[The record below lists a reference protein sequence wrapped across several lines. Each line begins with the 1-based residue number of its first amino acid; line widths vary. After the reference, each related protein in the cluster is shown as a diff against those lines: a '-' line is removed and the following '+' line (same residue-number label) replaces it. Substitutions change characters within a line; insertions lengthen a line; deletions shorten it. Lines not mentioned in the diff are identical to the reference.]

1 MTHVKNVEA
10 FTRLIGFCTGYGG
23 KYNPVRPNL
32 QVSMLNA
39 TLAQAQQAMREEKL
53 AKNTYN
59 NVINARMI
67 TFQEL
72 PKLASRVVATLAA
85 AGASL
90 QTLTD
95 AKVFQHRTFGGPV
108 KTTTATPIDTA
119 GEPSVRKSKPLR
131 QRGFAAMAD
140 NFEKLV
146 SLAGTLPEYQ
156 TNEDEL
162 KVEALQ
168 AKVTELHA
176 LSNAVISAQISWS
189 NGLINRN
196 NALYEADNA
205 LYVSG
210 KHTRQYVKALFGPDS
225 EQYAQVKSLVF
236 TKPIQ

>member
-39 TLAQAQQAMREEKL
+39 TLAQAQQAMRDEKL
-53 AKNTYN
+53 ARNTYN

-67 TFQEL
+67 TFGEL
-72 PKLASRVVATLAA
+72 PKLASRVVSLLAS
-85 AGASL
+85 AGASPQAL
-90 QTLTD
+90 AD
-95 AKVFQHRTFGGPV
+95 AKVFQHRTFGGPP
-108 KTTTATPIDTA
+108 KTTTTSPMDAA
-119 GEPSVRKSKPLR
+119 GAPLVVKTKTLR
-131 QRGFAAMAD
+131 QRGYAAMAD

-156 TNEDEL
+156 ANEADL
-162 KVEALQ
+162 KLEALQ

-176 LSNAVISAQISWS
+176 MNDAVIAARVSWS

-196 NALYEADNA
+196 EALYAADDA

-210 KHTRQYVKALFGPDS
+210 KQTREYVKALFGPDS
-225 EQYAQVKSLVF
+225 VQYDQVKNIVF
-236 TKPIQ
+236 TKPI